1 MLTAT
6 RLRLLFRPTRQQLSQ
21 KQQSPW
27 RQPEAFTKGTS
38 KMNGEI
44 VTEKQEST
52 QALAVRPQ
60 SNLLLTPVM
69 NLELARQRL
78 HEFQAFI
85 KEYLVE
91 GEDFGTIP
99 GTPKPTLY
107 KPGADKLCEL
117 YGLADNYHIVTQV
130 EDFNAD
136 PPLFDYTIKCTL
148 TSRRDDSLV
157 STGMGSCNSW
167 EGKYKYRDQQRV
179 CPSCGK

>member
-107 KPGADKLCEL
+107 KPGSDKLCEL
-117 YGLADNYHIVTQV
+117 YGLADTYEVTKRI
-130 EDFNAD
+130 EDWDRN
-136 PPLFDYTIKCTL
+136 LFFYEIRCTL
-148 TSRRDDSLV
+148 LSKRDDSLV
-157 STGMGSCNSW
+157 ATGLGSCNSY
-167 EGKYKYRDQQRV
+167 EGRY
-179 CPSCGK
+179 